1 MPPLGPEL
9 LLLLILLIIL
19 FRPKTLTE
27 IGRGLGKMLREF
39 RSGESKER
47 REKLIKIAKEL
58 GIDPEGKTEEEVLE
72 EIRKKL
78 LS

>member
-58 GIDPEGKTEEEVLE
+58 GIDPEGKSEEEVLE